1 MTTTSYGRT
10 AADVRRWPEDPA
22 ARVALEEYFEAFPPH
37 PGMGVPMLGGS
48 HLDFTGADLSGLL
61 LVDAEL
67 DGANLSGVR
76 LADANLAGA
85 WLNGADLRGADLS
98 RSWLRKAEGRRCI
111 AQEAVFAGADFMR
124 ADFADAGLRQ
134 ADLRRARFDNAW
146 LPRIDL
152 RGADL
157 RDCVFGGDRTWAT
170 LKEARMAG
178 CLVEGACGWVSG
190 SVDVGEDS
198 PQLIEGAKL
207 AHWFAEHG
215 APQVEV
221 RDTA

>member
-1 MTTTSYGRT
+1 MGREKLARSAARLRQQPGPADLCPEELTGLRGDDQRGAREGGECASGSGWDDGRATSHAQDGHRQQPGLEENGDLGQMTTTSYGRT

-85 WLNGADLRGADLS
+85 WLNGANLRGADLS
-98 RSWLRKAEGRRCI
+98 RSWLRKAEGRRCT
-111 AQEAVFAGADFMR
+111 AHEAVFAGADFMR
-124 ADFADAGLRQ
+124 ADFAD
-134 ADLRRARFDNAW
+134 
-146 LPRIDL
+146 
-152 RGADL
+152 
-157 RDCVFGGDRTWAT
+157 
-170 LKEARMAG
+170 
-178 CLVEGACGWVSG
+178 
-190 SVDVGEDS
+190 
-198 PQLIEGAKL
+198 
-207 AHWFAEHG
+207 
-215 APQVEV
+215 
-221 RDTA
+221 